1 MFESTNIHGT
11 IIEDNECWALF
22 QKWLVLNNCSIS
34 SLVLAH
40 FSDTGRGLMA
50 TSDFQI
56 GDPVVCIPARLLL
69 VPRRTHKLFNN
80 HPAIVA
86 LKQHPSIALFI
97 AWQKIHP
104 TPEWSPYIDIL
115 PRSFD
120 TMPLCIDL
128 KLLAMLPYDIQ
139 EIAKNQQSKL
149 DTDYAFVCTA
159 LAVSGYEMIPKDIFK
174 WAWIVVNTRCIT
186 MNTNA
191 ISKPQLSHIH
201 QQPIITLAPFLDCL
215 NHTSTARISAGYDT
229 VEKAYI
235 IRTLVPYKKG
245 SQVFINYGP
254 HDNNFLLAEYG
265 FAILKNPFNH
275 VVLDREVD
283 FMMQHFGTVSD
294 LLKSEGLYG
303 EFIIANDDLG
313 YRLMNAMRLY
323 VAVSQGS
330 DLSSVLPAWRSVLGG
345 TLQYISKDL
354 EKATLQQLIRI
365 CVDKLNWFQQSLVT
379 MDAAEYEEFKFATV
393 FTRQIVN
400 EAVEIL
406 QEAIELATDNIAS
419 I

>member
-1 MFESTNIHGT
+1 
-11 IIEDNECWALF
+11 
-22 QKWLVLNNCSIS
+22 
-34 SLVLAH
+34 
-40 FSDTGRGLMA
+40 
-50 TSDFQI
+50 
-56 GDPVVCIPARLLL
+56 
-69 VPRRTHKLFNN
+69 
-80 HPAIVA
+80 
-86 LKQHPSIALFI
+86 
-97 AWQKIHP
+97 
-104 TPEWSPYIDIL
+104 
-115 PRSFD
+115 
-120 TMPLCIDL
+120 MPLCIDL